1 MLEIFRKNLF
11 FNSLLLLPYACIVR
25 IRSLIWP
32 ESYQLHADDGYLNHL
47 IFTALSEYPLVQSIL
62 AIVLIFFQATF
73 VNYIVNKNRIARL
86 PNLFSG
92 LVYILLVSMVSD
104 FQVLSPV
111 LIATTFL
118 MLSLNSCF
126 KCSKKQSSASDI
138 FNTSFFIGLA
148 SFFYFPFIVFL
159 IGGYIGMLI
168 IRSFK
173 LKERMQFLAGLIIPF
188 FLFASYFNWYDV
200 VSKYLLAYLSSN
212 LSIPSLETGFSYYQI
227 IALCGFIA
235 LALFAFIRYG
245 DIRKKKNVAAQK
257 KIDILYWFMFLT
269 IPTLFFWNNIE
280 LNHLIILTPMLSI
293 FLGMYLLSLK
303 NRGMAE
309 IIHIV
314 ALLALLIPQ
323 FSSYI

>member
-32 ESYQLHADDGYLNHL
+32 EAYQLQAEDGYLNHL

-62 AIVLIFFQATF
+62 AIALIFFQATF

-92 LVYILLVSMVSD
+92 LVYILLVSMIAD
-104 FQVLSPV
+104 FQILSPV

-118 MLSLNSCF
+118 LMSLNSCF
-126 KCSKKQSSASDI
+126 KCSKKQHSSSDI

-159 IGGYIGMLI
+159 IAGYIGMLI

-173 LKERMQFLAGLIIPF
+173 IKERMQFLAGLIIPF
-188 FLFASYFNWYDV
+188 FLFATYFNWYDV
-200 VSKYLLAYLSSN
+200 ISKYLVGYVGNNISM
-212 LSIPSLETGFSYYQI
+212 PSLNAGVSYYQI
-227 IALCGFIA
+227 IALGGFLA
-235 LALFAFIRYG
+235 LALFAFVRYG

-257 KIDILYWFMFLT
+257 KIDILYWFLFLT
-269 IPTLFFWNNIE
+269 IPTLFFWNSID
-280 LNHLIILTPMLSI
+280 LRHLIMLTPMLSVFI
-293 FLGMYLLSLK
+293 GMYLLGLK
-303 NRGMAE
+303 NKGMAE
-309 IIHIV
+309 IIHII
-314 ALLALLIPQ
+314 ALLTLLIPQ
-323 FSSYI
+323 FSTYI